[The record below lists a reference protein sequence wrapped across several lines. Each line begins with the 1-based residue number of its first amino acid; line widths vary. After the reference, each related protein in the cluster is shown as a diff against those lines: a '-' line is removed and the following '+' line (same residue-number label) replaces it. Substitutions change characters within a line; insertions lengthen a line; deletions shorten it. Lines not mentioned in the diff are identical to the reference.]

1 MQLLLGLASAPF
13 VIWLVVVLVR
23 EPLRL
28 ALPVYAALI
37 PFGGAIALGDSKF
50 TSLSS
55 LAGIVLGAGLVLR
68 LLRRGQTGV
77 RLSATVPIW
86 LLLLAFAGATVIW
99 SLDPGMTVSS
109 VYILVSLIAIYVLIA
124 LCPVDRSTLRR
135 VENGLLVGGLACVGY
150 GLFQLI
156 VLGGFPSDPPVPGS
170 TDGRFGNDLL
180 GPNNQAVALI
190 LPLLVST
197 TRSVTLPDR
206 SKRLL
211 YVLASGLL
219 LGGILM
225 TGSRGGMLA
234 TGVAILAL
242 VAFVNRGK
250 ATLATYGLVAMLVAA
265 FVFFTNPFG
274 LAERSVETT
283 SSSGRTDIW
292 QVGLAACPEYCAFGS
307 GWGTFPAVYADTQAS
322 VPGASV
328 LVGGGAYEP
337 HNVWILVG
345 IELGV
350 LGVALLAAGL
360 LATFS
365 EALRLPAALRGAPLA
380 GLAATVFAATFL
392 SNLEF
397 KFFWMAL
404 ILVALSR
411 NLTDLDEPVAAAD
424 SGPSVATFPD
434 GRIPRGSGN
443 G

>member
-1 MQLLLGLASAPF
+1 MQLLLGLAAAPF
-13 VIWLVVVLVR
+13 VVWLVVVLVR
-23 EPLRL
+23 EPLRT

-37 PFGGAIALGDSKF
+37 PFGGAVALADSKF
-50 TSLSS
+50 ASLSS
-55 LAGIVLGAGLVLR
+55 LAGIVLGAGLALHVLR
-68 LLRRGQTGV
+68 NRQAGV

-99 SLDPGMTVSS
+99 SVDPGKTVSS
-109 VYILVSLIAIYVLIA
+109 VYILVSLIAIYVLVAI
-124 LCPVDRSTLRR
+124 CPVDRSVLRR
-135 VENGLLVGGLACVGY
+135 VENGLLIGGLACVGY

-170 TDGRFGNDLL
+170 TDGRFGNGLL

-197 TRSVTLPDR
+197 TRSVTVPDR
-206 SKRLL
+206 LTRVL
-211 YVLASGLL
+211 YGIVSAVLVV
-219 LGGILM
+219 GIVM
-225 TGSRGGMLA
+225 TGSRGGLLA
-234 TGVAILAL
+234 TGVAVLVL
-242 VAFVNRGK
+242 VAAVHRGK
-250 ATLATYGLVAMLVAA
+250 AIVATYGLVAMLVAA

-274 LAERSVETT
+274 LAERNVETT

-292 QVGLAACPEYCAFGS
+292 EVGLAACPEYCAFGS
-307 GWGTFPAVYADTQAS
+307 GWGTFPSVYADTQAS

-350 LGVALLAAGL
+350 LGVLLLAAGL

-404 ILVALSR
+404 ILVVLCR
-411 NLTDLDEPVAAAD
+411 NLTDWDEPAAPAD
-424 SGPSVATFPD
+424 AAPPVATFPD
-434 GRIPRGSGN
+434 GRIPRSN
-443 G
+443 GRG